1 MNLWFPFLFPSFR
14 KQTILMLLPF
24 QFLFMISSSLWY
36 FVLIFLQLF
45 DWMQKNGR
53 ISISSYSSYIKFM
66 GKGLNPVKALEIYNN
81 IEDELT
87 RNNVS
92 VCNSVLSCLVW
103 SGKFESSI
111 RLFHQMK
118 KDGLKPDVV
127 TYTTVCH
134 FCHII
139 IYFPLT

>member
-1 MNLWFPFLFPSFR
+1 
-14 KQTILMLLPF
+14 
-24 QFLFMISSSLWY
+24 
-36 FVLIFLQLF
+36 
-45 DWMQKNGR
+45 MQKNGR

-66 GKGLNPVKALEIYNN
+66 GNGLNPVKALEIYNN
-81 IEDELT
+81 IDDELT

-92 VCNSVLSCLVW
+92 VCNSVLSCLVR